1 MSKEKAFKALQSV
14 GTSMAERRE
23 FLYKE
28 LSRYFNNSDYY
39 SFTELTSKFE
49 LVLDEI
55 NSLENK
61 INVLNT
67 LNSQIQQA
75 LLANQPADDTATTSE
90 K

>member
-1 MSKEKAFKALQSV
+1 MSKEKAFKALQFV
-14 GTSMAERRE
+14 GTSIAERRE

-39 SFTELTSKFE
+39 SFTELTNKFE

-67 LNSQIQQA
+67 LNNQIQQA
-75 LLANQPADDTATTSE
+75 LLANQPADDTTASE